1 MLYLYL
7 IYVIVS
13 AIILALAKRN
23 VKEWLLGM
31 TLVSFLP
38 LIGWLLPSIWPK
50 KFISNEGKFLEDYMN
65 EQTNDIEIELLTK
78 EESVKREKELNVIPI
93 KEALVI
99 NDFTTRRKL
108 MLDVLKKDT
117 MQYIDVIKMAVLNED
132 SETSHFAVAAV
143 MEVKRKLSLSLQ
155 RFSVE
160 FEKNQQD
167 TTVARSYA
175 QVVKEYMASGFL
187 DDQTLKKYK
196 YIYIQAVGILI
207 EHGQGEPEIYEEK
220 MSVEMELQEYQE
232 AEKTGLQYLEAYPLH
247 EEPYLFL
254 MEYYY
259 RTKSKMKMQEI
270 LDELMNS
277 TIQFSNRALT
287 VVRYWSGGNKHELQK

>member
-38 LIGWLLPSIWPK
+38 LIGWFLPSIWPK

-99 NDFTTRRKL
+99 NDFATRRKL

-220 MSVEMELQEYQE
+220 MSVEMELHEYQE

>member
-99 NDFTTRRKL
+99 NDFATRRKL

-220 MSVEMELQEYQE
+220 MRVEMELHEYQE
-232 AEKTGLQYLEAYPLH
+232 AEKTGLQYLEAYPLQ

>member
-7 IYVIVS
+7 IYEIVS

-207 EHGQGEPEIYEEK
+207 EHGQGEPEIYQEK
-220 MSVEMELQEYQE
+220 MSVEMELHEYEE

>member
-13 AIILALAKRN
+13 AIILAFAKRN

-50 KFISNEGKFLEDYMN
+50 KFIPNEGKSLENYMN

-117 MQYIDVIKMAVLNED
+117 TQYIDVIKMAVLNED

-155 RFSVE
+155 RFAVE

-207 EHGQGEPEIYEEK
+207 EHGQGEPEIYQEK
-220 MSVEMELQEYQE
+220 MRVEMELHEYQE
-232 AEKTGLQYLEAYPLH
+232 AEKTGLQYLEAYPLN

-259 RTKSKMKMQEI
+259 RIKSKMKMQEI

>member
-207 EHGQGEPEIYEEK
+207 EHGQGETEIYEEK
-220 MSVEMELQEYQE
+220 MSVEMELHEYQE
-232 AEKTGLQYLEAYPLH
+232 AEKTGLQYLEAYPLQ

>member
-220 MSVEMELQEYQE
+220 MRVEMELHEYQE
-232 AEKTGLQYLEAYPLH
+232 AEKTGLQYLEAYPLN

>member
-220 MSVEMELQEYQE
+220 MRVEMELHEYQE
-232 AEKTGLQYLEAYPLH
+232 AEKTGLQYLEAYPLQ

>member
-23 VKEWLLGM
+23 VKEWLLGL

-220 MSVEMELQEYQE
+220 MRVEMELHEYQE
-232 AEKTGLQYLEAYPLH
+232 AEKTGLQYLEAYPLQ

>member
-78 EESVKREKELNVIPI
+78 EDSVKREKELNVIPI

-99 NDFTTRRKL
+99 NDFATRRKL

-220 MSVEMELQEYQE
+220 MSVEMELHEYQE

>member
-220 MSVEMELQEYQE
+220 MRVEMELQEYQE
-232 AEKTGLQYLEAYPLH
+232 AEKTGLQYLEAYPLN